1 MLEFERHQLMSNQR
15 TAATG
20 LILTGLGIASCVTT
34 TGGGSGGGT
43 ASATSSSSTGGASSS
58 SGAGGGSSST
68 SSSASSSGSSSASS
82 SASSGSGGV
91 GGCAS
96 LPITCSG
103 LTVDPCTDAADCGGC
118 GHDCQ
123 GAACLAGA
131 CQPVTLASGQPGVFG
146 IAVDATNV
154 YWTTDIPPRNQVVPA
169 ACAVMKMPVGGGAAV
184 MLTKLDEGRG
194 YQLTVDATSLYLT
207 FNWRDFLNEGE
218 VWRLPLGAGARAK
231 LASFQTRPRDVVVG
245 QGYVYWGQDDTPNLQ
260 GASLTGGPDP
270 WFSEPNYP
278 YVARRGIAVD
288 ATSVY
293 GPVPFLGSKSG
304 IWKWPVAGGAHAEV
318 VTGQTPNY
326 LAVDATNLYWTS
338 PSIVGGMAQDHQG
351 TVLKMPKAGGA
362 VTTLASGLGG
372 PQRIVIDATTVYWT
386 DDVDNT
392 IMKVPIA
399 GGASTILASG
409 QMGVNGVAVDATS
422 VYWASSTAQTVM
434 KVAK

>member
-1 MLEFERHQLMSNQR
+1 
-15 TAATG
+15 
-20 LILTGLGIASCVTT
+20 
-34 TGGGSGGGT
+34 
-43 ASATSSSSTGGASSS
+43 
-58 SGAGGGSSST
+58 
-68 SSSASSSGSSSASS
+68 
-82 SASSGSGGV
+82 
-91 GGCAS
+91 
-96 LPITCSG
+96 
-103 LTVDPCTDAADCGGC
+103 
-118 GHDCQ
+118 
-123 GAACLAGA
+123 LAGA

-154 YWTTDIPPRNQVVPA
+154 YWTTDIPPPNQVVPA

-184 MLTKLDEGRG
+184 MLTMLDEGRG
-194 YQLTVDATSLYLT
+194 YQLAVDATSLYLT

-245 QGYVYWGQDDTPNLQ
+245 QGYVYWGQQDMPNLQ
-260 GASLTGGPDP
+260 GASLTGGPAP
-270 WFSEPNYP
+270 NFYEPNEP
-278 YVARRGIAVD
+278 YTARYGIAVD

-293 GPVPFLGSKSG
+293 GPVPYLGSKSG
-304 IWKWPVAGGAHAEV
+304 IWRWPVAGGAHDTVA
-318 VTGQTPNY
+318 TGQTPNY

-338 PSIVGGMAQDHQG
+338 FSIVGGMAQDHQG

-399 GGASTILASG
+399 GGAPTIVASG
-409 QMGVNGVAVDATS
+409 QMGINGIAVDATS
-422 VYWASSTAQTVM
+422 VYWASSTDETVM